1 MRQNRK
7 QSDLREVRVTTGYN
21 RYAEGSALVE
31 WGHTV
36 VLATLTIDPRL
47 PPHLRGRGNRT
58 EGWLTAE
65 YALLPRSTQ
74 QRSARERLY
83 AGGRTQEIQRLIG
96 RSLRTVTNLSLFAN
110 KTLIIDVDV
119 LQADGGTRCAGLL
132 AGYAALH
139 EAADRLIFEGEI
151 DEWPLRYEM
160 GAVSVGVID
169 DRDYVDLEYSEDV
182 KAEVDLN
189 VVATGDGQIIEVQGG
204 AEQKPLAAERYVGLV
219 GAGVGAV
226 EQLVAS
232 IRPQL
237 GRKGAA

>member
-1 MRQNRK
+1 MRSNRER
-7 QSDLREVRVTTGYN
+7 DELREVRLTPGYN

-36 VLATLTIDPRL
+36 VLATVTVDPRL
-47 PPHLRGRGNRT
+47 PPHLRGRGNKA

-74 QRSARERLY
+74 QRSSRERLY
-83 AGGRTQEIQRLIG
+83 SGGRTQEIQRLLG
-96 RSLRTVTNLSLFAN
+96 RSLRTVIDLSLFTN
-110 KTLIIDVDV
+110 KTLIVDVDV

-139 EAADRLIFEGEI
+139 HASDRFVFEGEI
-151 DEWPLRYEM
+151 DEWPLRHEL

-182 KAEVDLN
+182 RAEVDLN
-189 VVATGDGQIIEVQGG
+189 VVATGDGHIIEVQGG
-204 AEQKPLAAERYVGLV
+204 AERAPLAAERYVGLV

-226 EQLVAS
+226 EQLLAS
-232 IRPQL
+232 VRPQL
-237 GRKGAA
+237 ARKGAR